1 MPRLPHTP
9 KATSDHQL
17 AGLTSRAVL
26 RLTAPPL
33 TGAWLGHTALML
45 AAMLC
50 LAGLLTGCGGSAKG
64 PKSINDQL
72 QQARKQSSPDR
83 QALALLRVASKQNA
97 DNDIGGAIKTGK
109 EAVELLISMDDANA
123 TAPRLVSAAG
133 FLAAIGDKATARR
146 ALGVATERAGSIG
159 DAVRQVSVLAEAG
172 GIYGNRETGLA
183 DSSAATGTLTRARD
197 AALEVEERYRA
208 EALAAVALGYTKGN
222 VAAEAASM
230 VEQLLETARGNE
242 NPRAKAEGLAAAAN
256 VKSRVG
262 EGEEAKALLEEAA
275 GVAREIER
283 TESRAY
289 ALLAV
294 GEATAE
300 SGDTATA
307 QAVLEEA
314 YAAADKVGDP
324 EQRKL
329 VLAKVS
335 RAIDGLK

>member
-1 MPRLPHTP
+1 MNASRHPTAARCRLSAFTNGG
-9 KATSDHQL
+9 L
-17 AGLTSRAVL
+17 ALLLVVC
-26 RLTAPPL
+26 
-33 TGAWLGHTALML
+33 L
-45 AAMLC
+45 AAV
-50 LAGLLTGCGGSAKG
+50 GCGGGGSSG

-72 QQARKQSSPDR
+72 QAARKQSTPDR

-97 DNDIGGAIKTGK
+97 DDDTAGAIKTGK
-109 EAVELLISMDDANA
+109 EAVDLLIGMDDAGA

-146 ALGVATERAGSIG
+146 ALGVAEERAGGIG
-159 DAVRQVSVLAEAG
+159 DPVRQVSVLADAG
-172 GIYGNRETGLA
+172 AIYGNRETGLA
-183 DSSAATGTLTRARD
+183 DSAQATSLLTQARD
-197 AALEVEERYRA
+197 KALAVEERYRA
-208 EALAAVALGYTKGN
+208 EALAEVALGFTKGN
-222 VAAEAASM
+222 VATEAASM
-230 VEQLLETARGNE
+230 VEQLLETARSND

-256 VKSRVG
+256 VKSQVG
-262 EGEEAKALLEEAA
+262 EGDEAKALLEEAA

-300 SGDTATA
+300 SGDTTTA
-307 QAVLEEA
+307 KSILDEA

-324 EQRKL
+324 EQRKT

-335 RAIDGLK
+335 RALDRLK